1 MRQVKAAIGLLVL
14 AACGGGGGSP
24 TSGSGSGAAPTPA
37 PRPTGWPAGTTL
49 ELVDGD
55 TGQPVAAPIVVGGTT
70 VPSGA
75 ALASAA
81 AEGATVDISVPGF
94 LPRQTVVRAGET
106 RLLMWPDTTTLPG
119 DYTRSLV
126 YTSGAVN
133 PGSEILDAMRRLP
146 TRTRT
151 VAVVPSAGIQSDP
164 DAMDAHRTA
173 IDGINGATVPIGVT
187 YRLGGSADLSVPTTV
202 DPADSACA
210 ERTTRAVTRLW
221 LSNNEITRAE
231 LTFCGTAI
239 AATLGTV
246 VHELG
251 HTMGLRHSLDR
262 RDSMYPFPEASR
274 APAPTAREALTMS
287 LMRARRSGTLWPDND
302 RDAGGA
308 AAVRVETV
316 VD

>member
-1 MRQVKAAIGLLVL
+1 MDV
-14 AACGGGGGSP
+14 
-24 TSGSGSGAAPTPA
+24 
-37 PRPTGWPAGTTL
+37 
-49 ELVDGD
+49 
-55 TGQPVAAPIVVGGTT
+55 
-70 VPSGA
+70 
-75 ALASAA
+75 SA
-81 AEGATVDISVPGF
+81 PGF

-106 RLLMWPDTTTLPG
+106 RLLLWPDTTTLPG

-126 YTSGAVN
+126 YTSGAAN
-133 PGSEILDAMRRLP
+133 PGSEILDALRRLP

-164 DAMDAHRTA
+164 DAMDAHRAA

-221 LSNNEITRAE
+221 LSSTNEITRAE
-231 LTFCGTAI
+231 ITFCGTAI

-262 RDSMYPFPEASR
+262 RDTMYPFPESSR